1 MDFSDVSTVISL
13 PVLVKITDNF
23 SDKKSV
29 GKGAYGEVYKALYNG
44 QEIAVKK
51 IHPLAG
57 LNDEP
62 FDNEIKK

>member
-29 GKGAYGEVYKALYNG
+29 GKGAYGEVYKVYICLSKLFFPRKLN
-44 QEIAVKK
+44 
-51 IHPLAG
+51 IHG
-57 LNDEP
+57 YGNC
-62 FDNEIKK
+62 